1 MGYDQPDEPT
11 TMALRRGGIAASLVR
26 RCSARRSWSSA
37 TPLTELDGSAKGG
50 IAVAIAHEFGL
61 PVKVVGVGVR
71 VDDPR
76 PFDPEDF
83 GCPLVYS

>member
-1 MGYDQPDEPT
+1 MGYDQPEEPM
-11 TMALRRGGIAASLVR
+11 TMALRRGGI
-26 RCSARRSWSSA
+26 
-37 TPLTELDGSAKGG
+37 
-50 IAVAIAHEFGL
+50 GL

-76 PFDPEDF
+76 PVDPEDF

>member
-1 MGYDQPDEPT
+1 
-11 TMALRRGGIAASLVR
+11 V
-26 RCSARRSWSSA
+26 
-37 TPLTELDGSAKGG
+37 
-50 IAVAIAHEFGL
+50 HEFGL